1 MKSKTKKPKKKKQIQ
16 RNFNLAILLF
26 TAFIGFFLFDRF
38 LDLYNHSLKKINLG
52 ANSSIGEVAKY
63 TPMIEEELIKIGLE
77 EHTVTVA
84 ALMMQESKGKGGDP
98 MQASESA
105 GLAPNTIQD
114 PKQSIH
120 QGVKYFQRA
129 VNYGEEK
136 HVDFPTII
144 QAYNMGIGYIDF
156 IAKNGGK
163 HSEELAKKFSMMQ
176 VEKNPQTYN
185 CGGDKNNFRYPYCY
199 GDFSYSSKVAKHME
213 NITVSIPANVSES
226 TSKRSF

>member
-1 MKSKTKKPKKKKQIQ
+1 MKYNTKKPKKKKQIQ
-16 RNFNLAILLF
+16 RNFNIVILLF
-26 TAFIGFFLFDRF
+26 SVFVGFFLLDRF
-38 LDLYNHSLKKINLG
+38 LDLFNQNLVKINSG

-63 TPMIEEELIKIGLE
+63 TPYIQEELKKVGLD

-105 GLAPNTIQD
+105 GLSPNSIKD
-114 PKQSIH
+114 PKQSIQ

-129 VNYGEEK
+129 LNYGNQK
-136 HVDFPTII
+136 QVDFPTVI
-144 QAYNMGIGYIDF
+144 QSYNMGIGYIDF

-163 HSEELAKKFSMMQ
+163 HSEELAKQFSMIQ
-176 VEKNPQTYN
+176 VEKNPQTYD

-199 GDFSYSSKVAKHME
+199 GDFTYSTKVAKHIE
-213 NITVSIPANVSES
+213 SISVSNQSLLSA
-226 TSKRSF
+226 KRSF